1 MKYKFFLFL
10 FFFCIIGFVQCETKN
25 NPEDNIPVNPEKKSR
40 VFVSENG
47 DLILN
52 VSEEDIQEFKNKG
65 FVYYSDFGAAGN
77 GKDDDINAIAGTH
90 MFANKYELSVKADNN
105 ASYYIGGNVRTAVI
119 QTDTDFGNASFTI
132 DDTDIKN
139 RSVPV
144 FLVSSVQKPF
154 NPGILGSLQK
164 NQKKIDMI
172 LPGPCLISVTDS
184 NVKRYIRY
192 GANQNNGSSQTDI
205 FIVDKEGNID
215 MDSPVIWDFNQITEI
230 NAIPVDEAI
239 LTIKGGVFTTIANQD
254 ESKYTY
260 YNRGINIKRSNV
272 VVDGIVH
279 HVTGEGSNG
288 SPYSGFISISDC
300 SYVTV
305 KNCTFTG
312 HKTYRTIGSAGVE
325 VSMGTYDI
333 NINRALNISFINCTQ
348 TTDINDDK
356 YWGIMG
362 SNYCKNL
369 LLDNCIFSRFD
380 AHMGVCNA
388 TIRNSSLGHQGVNA
402 IGSGT
407 FTIENST
414 LYGRSII
421 NLRPDYGSTWEG
433 EFIVR
438 DCKFVP
444 ANGRAVTSSLISG
457 SNSGQHNFGYTC
469 YMPEKITFE
478 NLYIDDSKHL
488 DNYRGPAIFSNF
500 NSEYNSDSY
509 VEEYPFIK
517 TNEVILKNVTTASG
531 KEIRLSDNLFMFKDV
546 QVRIK

>member
-1 MKYKFFLFL
+1 MKHKIFLFL
-10 FFFCIIGFVQCETKN
+10 LFSGIFGFVQCKTKIISEDDIPG
-25 NPEDNIPVNPEKKSR
+25 NPENQSR
-40 VFVSENG
+40 LSVSEN
-47 DLILN
+47 DALILN
-52 VSEEDIQEFKNKG
+52 VSEEDIQEFKNRG

-132 DDTDIKN
+132 DDTDVKN
-139 RSVPV
+139 RSAPV
-144 FLVSSVQKPF
+144 FLVNSVQKPF
-154 NPGILGSLQK
+154 NPGSLGSLQK

-230 NAIPVDEAI
+230 NAIPVDEAT

-279 HVTGEGSNG
+279 YVTGEASHG
-288 SPYSGFISISDC
+288 SPYSGFINISDC

-348 TTDINDDK
+348 TTDINDNK

-369 LLDNCIFSRFD
+369 LLDNCVFSRFD

-407 FTIENST
+407 FIIENST

-421 NLRPDYGSTWEG
+421 NLRFDYGSTWEG

-444 ANGRAVTSSLISG
+444 ANGRAVTSNLISG
-457 SNSGQHNFGYTC
+457 SNSGQHDFGYTC

-478 NLYIDDSKHL
+478 NLYIDDSNHPES
-488 DNYRGPAIFSNF
+488 YRGPAIFSNF
-500 NSEYNSDSY
+500 NSQYNSNSY
-509 VEEYPFIK
+509 VEKYPFIK

-546 QVRIK
+546 EVKVQ